1 MHRLRRLP
9 NLVLALGIAATPAA
23 ASAQPT
29 VAPPVIA
36 QAPPTND
43 MVRAAER
50 LRERL
55 AVASAS
61 DAPTLTSADGAL
73 VRRAF
78 DRDALRAM
86 PLDLRVLAP
95 TCGAIGRTLIAYMQF
110 ANRVTGNDREA
121 ANRQALKLQDEV
133 SLGLAAGNVCV
144 QRSFRAADALAR
156 SSDAA
161 RPEQARQGLK
171 DMRHGAAQA
180 IRGSLDAVISTGM
193 SARNRD
199 LVLSAILEDAPTVAA
214 SFPQP
219 ERNDLRTMVL
229 ARVPRVTGADRI
241 KLQAIAKA
249 YGGSA
254 CNALCKFA
262 SVG

>member
-1 MHRLRRLP
+1 MHHLRRWQNLF
-9 NLVLALGIAATPAA
+9 LVLAIAAPTAA
-23 ASAQPT
+23 ADAQAP
-29 VAPPVIA
+29 VAPPVVV
-36 QAPPTND
+36 QSPPANA
-43 MVRAAER
+43 MVQAAER

-61 DAPTLTSADGAL
+61 EAPTLASADSAL

-78 DRDALRAM
+78 DRGAVRAM

-110 ANRVTGNDREA
+110 ASRVSGNDREA

-193 SARNRD
+193 SAKNRD
-199 LVLSAILEDAPTVAA
+199 LVLSSILEDAATVAA
-214 SFPQP
+214 SFPQS
-219 ERNDLRTMVL
+219 ERNALRTMVL
-229 ARVPRVTGADRI
+229 ARVPRVTGADRV

-262 SVG
+262 GS